1 MRTHP
6 LKADRLAAIAA
17 SLLLAAFVWPFAHLG
32 AQQEGQSAGVKER
45 FTALVANMSGFGP
58 PTSETVQIGIERWS
72 TDAEREQLR
81 TELVENGQEGLL
93 RTLRKLPRV
102 GYIRTLSSIGWDLH
116 YASEVRTGGSRRIL
130 IATDRPISFWEAAN
144 RPRTID
150 YPFTL
155 IELRIGP
162 KGEGEGKMTIAT
174 KVTWN
179 ARDRVVELENYG
191 SQPAH
196 LLGVHADK

>member
-32 AQQEGQSAGVKER
+32 ARQEGQSAGVKER

-72 TDAEREQLR
+72 TDAEREELR

-116 YASEVRTGGSRRIL
+116 YASEVRTGRSRRIL
-130 IATDRPISFWEAAN
+130 IATDRPISFWEASN

>member
-1 MRTHP
+1 
-6 LKADRLAAIAA
+6 
-17 SLLLAAFVWPFAHLG
+17 
-32 AQQEGQSAGVKER
+32 
-45 FTALVANMSGFGP
+45 MSGFGA
-58 PTSETVQIGIERWS
+58 PTAQTVQIGIERWS
-72 TDAEREQLR
+72 TDQEREQLR
-81 TELVENGQEGLL
+81 TQLVENGQDGLL
-93 RTLRKLPRV
+93 RALQKLPRV
-102 GYIRTLSSIGWDLH
+102 GYIRTLSSVGWDLH
-116 YASEVRTGGSRRIL
+116 YASEVRMGGTRRIL

-162 KGEGEGKMTIAT
+162 KGEGEGKMTLAT

-179 ARDRVVELENYG
+179 PRDRVVELENYG

-196 LLGVHADK
+196 LLGVHAEK